1 LRYKTPAGAVANE
14 SDAYKKVIV
23 TVVVPAGI
31 GVVGG
36 PTSGLGGFV
45 GVGVRTIGDEDD
57 AELAATGESAA
68 RGVAT

>member
-1 LRYKTPAGAVANE
+1 
-14 SDAYKKVIV
+14 
-23 TVVVPAGI
+23 
-31 GVVGG
+31 VVGG